1 MDAKDVEELG
11 GDVFL
16 TDGCSAAI
24 SVPPGLSIIANT
36 FVIKKIFNYIPL
48 LK

>member
-1 MDAKDVEELG
+1 MGDKDMEDLG
-11 GDVFL
+11 GDLFL

-24 SVPPGLSIIANT
+24 SVLPGLSIIANT
-36 FVIKKIFNYIPL
+36 FVIKEIFNYIPL